1 MTENDKIEQLVREL
15 WDDYGQYVKKLCA
28 YKLSSTPHLIE
39 DCVQDV
45 FLDLTMALRQ
55 GREIKSYKAWLTT
68 VVNNK
73 CKDIYSQLK
82 RQNDNIVPLTYELT
96 QKISDKG
103 EIVPLEEELSDDE
116 MMLAKDAFI
125 ATLSGA
131 ERDLFYQRFILK
143 KKSEELSLL
152 YSTTPGNVRK
162 RVFRLRVKARSFV
175 KEYLKKQNVQK

>member
-1 MTENDKIEQLVREL
+1 MTENDKIEQLVKKL

-45 FLDLTMALRQ
+45 FLDLTATIRQ
-55 GREIKSYKAWLTT
+55 GREIKNYKAWLTT

-82 RQNDNIVPLTYELT
+82 RQNDNIVPLTYELA
-96 QKISDKG
+96 QRISDNR

-116 MMLAKDAFI
+116 LLLAKNDFI
-125 ATLSGA
+125 ATLS
-131 ERDLFYQRFILK
+131 EKEKDLFYQRFILK

-152 YSTTPGNVRK
+152 YSTTPGNIRK
-162 RVFRLRVKARSFV
+162 RVFRLRVKARSFA
-175 KEYLKKQNVQK
+175 KEYLKRYN